1 LPQHFGKH
9 CRFSFLTEDDLF
21 EIVLKQTFQ
30 WRLSDLKSVVMHPH
44 ADSCLASMLLRGN
57 DPFEALVHLQ
67 DHFSFSRLL
76 TGMDFTNGHNHDALF
91 DASDA
96 WKVVYAEQKDEP
108 FERKRQTKTC
118 GLHVVETSFG
128 RLSRFYRGAA
138 ASNLIRLLDT
148 FLVGEKTLRR
158 YCIRMA

>member
-1 LPQHFGKH
+1 
-9 CRFSFLTEDDLF
+9 
-21 EIVLKQTFQ
+21 
-30 WRLSDLKSVVMHPH
+30 
-44 ADSCLASMLLRGN
+44 MLLRGN

-108 FERKRQTKTC
+108 FERKRQTKTFAAC
-118 GLHVVETSFG
+118 MSWKPPLGVYLDFIEGQPRVILSASSIHFLLEK
-128 RLSRFYRGAA
+128 RL
-138 ASNLIRLLDT
+138 
-148 FLVGEKTLRR
+148 
-158 YCIRMA
+158 